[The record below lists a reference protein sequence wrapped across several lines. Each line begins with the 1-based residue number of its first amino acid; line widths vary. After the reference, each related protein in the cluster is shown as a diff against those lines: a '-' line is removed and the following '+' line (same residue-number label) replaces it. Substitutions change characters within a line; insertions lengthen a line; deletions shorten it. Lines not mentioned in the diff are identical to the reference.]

1 MIGTLCVVLITI
13 YLVRLLIK
21 VSNVMNEVEKT
32 TKQVNEITQHVKMSI
47 SIFKPLLE
55 TLKESNKFF
64 TYFLKAL
71 SLIKKNKKKKAA
83 LKKEAK

>member
-1 MIGTLCVVLITI
+1 
-13 YLVRLLIK
+13 
-21 VSNVMNEVEKT
+21 MNEVEKT